1 MYERE
6 RGHIDNIVYIINAE
20 KKPNVSASY
29 STYTMSRN
37 VYVKKDYRS
46 LLQKSPIN
54 ETIFC
59 KRDP

>member
-20 KKPNVSASY
+20 KKPNISASY
-29 STYTMSRN
+29 CIYTMSRN